1 MAEFKLDRFKYNW
14 KGEWNTATVY
24 NRDDVVRVKGKTY
37 VCLEGHTAAT
47 EFRTDQNA
55 ILPGS
60 VPPQPQPNRVRQ
72 QEELHVNRP

>member
-14 KGEWNTATVY
+14 KGEWATATVY

-37 VCLEGHTAAT
+37 VCLIGHTAAP
-47 EFRTDQNA
+47 EFRTDLNA

-60 VPPQPQPNRVRQ
+60 VPPQTSSLRN
-72 QEELHVNRP
+72 